1 MWKRGNFVKT
11 CHLENSHDLKITKA
25 KFWKLLQ
32 GLITCQPR
40 IDVIIEAVLERKIQR
55 LPYEVIVLLE
65 RFLVQLIYN
74 IF

>member
-1 MWKRGNFVKT
+1 MWKPENFVRT
-11 CHLENSHDLKITKA
+11 CRLEKLNGLKITKA

-40 IDVIIEAVLERKIQR
+40 SDIIIEAVLERKIQR

-65 RFLVQLIYN
+65 RFLVQLIHN

>member
-1 MWKRGNFVKT
+1 MWKTENFVRT
-11 CHLENSHDLKITKA
+11 CRLENLNGLKITKA

-40 IDVIIEAVLERKIQR
+40 SDIIMEAVLERKIQR

-65 RFLVQLIYN
+65 RFLVQLIHN